1 MPVRAFCCIRPGGS
15 RLVPSLSGFAPHSSL
30 WNRDLIDT
38 FATQFRGVI
47 HMNRLVLALVLGA
60 TAVLAGCEEPAP
72 YDDTEMAPPPLETE
86 APAAADS
93 AEPAAAPAVT
103 DAPPADTSA
112 LPPDQRSS
120 EQTVQP
126 ESETLFY

>member
-1 MPVRAFCCIRPGGS
+1 
-15 RLVPSLSGFAPHSSL
+15 
-30 WNRDLIDT
+30 
-38 FATQFRGVI
+38 
-47 HMNRLVLALVLGA
+47 MNRLLLALALGA
-60 TAVLAGCEEPAP
+60 AAVLAGCEDPAP
-72 YDDTEMAPPPLETE
+72 YDDTETAPAPLESE